1 MQMLKIAVAKGR
13 IAEKV
18 SELLL
23 DTREYRNIINLK
35 SRKLVFTD
43 KDMEVEFFLV
53 KPSDVPVYVGSGAAD
68 VGIVGKDVL
77 METQNQVYE
86 ILDLKTCG
94 CRMVL
99 AGPAEKNQVRPIVR
113 KIATKYPKIA
123 AEYFNRKSESV
134 EIIKLDG
141 SIELAPIV
149 GLSDAIVDIVES
161 GRTLKENGLIVYE
174 DICDITAR
182 MVVNKVSYKLKN
194 KSINNFVTAVSTT
207 IEGGEALAQNSVMGG

>member
-1 MQMLKIAVAKGR
+1 MLKIAVAKGR
-13 IAEKV
+13 VAEKV

-23 DTREYRNIINLK
+23 DTGDYSNIIDLN

-43 KDMEVEFFLV
+43 EDKEVVFFLA

-68 VGIVGKDVL
+68 IGIVGKDVL
-77 METQNQVYE
+77 MEAKNSAYE
-86 ILDLKTCG
+86 IMDLKTCS

-99 AGPAEKNQVRPIVR
+99 AGLPEKKDVRPVVR
-113 KIATKYPKIA
+113 KIATKYPRIA
-123 AEYFNRKSESV
+123 AEYFNRKSEPV

-161 GRTLKENGLIVYE
+161 GNTLRENGLIVYE
-174 DICDITAR
+174 NICDITAR
-182 MVVNKVSYKLKN
+182 MIVNRVSYKMKN
-194 KSINNFVTAVSTT
+194 KGINTFASSVSAA
-207 IEGGEALAQNSVMGG
+207 IEGGEAGAQSIVMG

>member
-1 MQMLKIAVAKGR
+1 MLKIAVAKGR

>member
-1 MQMLKIAVAKGR
+1 MLKIAVAKGR

-23 DTREYRNIINLK
+23 DTSEYGNIIDPK
-35 SRKLVFTD
+35 SRKLVFDD
-43 KDMEVEFFLV
+43 KDKEVEFFLV
-53 KPSDVPVYVGSGAAD
+53 KPSDVPVYVASGAAD
-68 VGIVGKDVL
+68 AGIVGKDVL

-86 ILDLKTCG
+86 ILDLKICR

-99 AGPAEKNQVRPIVR
+99 AGPSEKGQVRPMVR

-123 AEYFNRKSESV
+123 AAYFEKKSESV

-149 GLSDAIVDIVES
+149 GLSEAIVDIVES
-161 GRTLKENGLIVYE
+161 GRTLKENGLAVYE

-182 MVVNKVSYKLKN
+182 MIVNRVSYKLKN
-194 KSINNFVTAVSTT
+194 KSINNFVKAISAS
-207 IEGGEALAQNSVMGG
+207 IEGGETNAQNIVMG

>member
-1 MQMLKIAVAKGR
+1 MLKIAIAKGR
-13 IAEKV
+13 VAEKV

-23 DTREYRNIINLK
+23 DTSDYRNIIDLN

-43 KDMEVEFFLV
+43 KDKGVEFFLV
-53 KPSDVPVYVGSGAAD
+53 KPSDVTVYVGSGAAD
-68 VGIVGKDVL
+68 IGIVGKDIL
-77 METQNQVYE
+77 MEAQSPVYE
-86 ILDLKTCG
+86 ILDLKTCS

-99 AGPAEKNQVRPIVR
+99 AGPSEKKQVRPIVR
-113 KIATKYPKIA
+113 KIATKYPKIT
-123 AEYFNRKSESV
+123 AEYFDRKSEPV

-174 DICDITAR
+174 NICDITAR
-182 MVVNKVSYKLKN
+182 MIVNRVSYKMKN
-194 KSINNFVTAVSTT
+194 KSINTFASAISNS
-207 IEGGEALAQNSVMGG
+207 IGGGGNDAQSIVMGG

>member
-1 MQMLKIAVAKGR
+1 MLKIAIAKGR
-13 IAEKV
+13 VAEKV

-23 DTREYRNIINLK
+23 DTCEYRNIIDPK
-35 SRKLVFTD
+35 SRKLVFID
-43 KDMEVEFFLV
+43 KDKGVEFFLV
-53 KPSDVPVYVGSGAAD
+53 KPSDVPVYVASGAAD
-68 VGIVGKDVL
+68 AGIVGKDVL

-86 ILDLKTCG
+86 ILDLKICS

-99 AGPAEKNQVRPIVR
+99 AGPSDKGQVKPIVR

-123 AEYFNRKSESV
+123 SEYFNKKSESV

-161 GRTLKENGLIVYE
+161 GRTLKENGLVVYE
-174 DICDITAR
+174 EICDITTR
-182 MVVNKVSYKLKN
+182 MIVNRVSYKLKN
-194 KSINNFVTAVSTT
+194 KSINTFVAAISNS
-207 IEGGEALAQNSVMGG
+207 IEGGEANDKSVAMG

>member
-1 MQMLKIAVAKGR
+1 MLKIAIAKGR
-13 IAEKV
+13 VAEKV

-23 DTREYRNIINLK
+23 DTSDYGNIIDLN

-43 KDMEVEFFLV
+43 KDEEIVFFLV

-68 VGIVGKDVL
+68 AGIVGKDVL
-77 METQNQVYE
+77 MEAQSQVYE
-86 ILDLKTCG
+86 ILDLKTCS

-99 AGPAEKNQVRPIVR
+99 AGPSEKKQVIPIVR
-113 KIATKYPKIA
+113 KIATKYPRISL
-123 AEYFNRKSESV
+123 EYFNKKAESV

-161 GRTLKENGLIVYE
+161 GRTLIENGLVVYE
-174 DICDITAR
+174 EICDITAR
-182 MVVNKVSYKLKN
+182 MIVNKVSYKLKN
-194 KSINNFVTAVSTT
+194 KDINAFAAAISNSIGRGEDLAENIVL
-207 IEGGEALAQNSVMGG
+207 GG

>member
-1 MQMLKIAVAKGR
+1 MHMLKIAIAKGR
-13 IAEKV
+13 VAEKV

-23 DTREYRNIINLK
+23 DTSDYRNIIDLR
-35 SRKLVFTD
+35 SRKLVFID
-43 KDMEVEFFLV
+43 KDKEVEFFLV
-53 KPSDVPVYVGSGAAD
+53 KPSDVTVYVGSGAAD
-68 VGIVGKDVL
+68 IGIVGKDIL
-77 METQNQVYE
+77 METQNSVNE
-86 ILDLKTCG
+86 ILDLKICS

-99 AGPAEKNQVRPIVR
+99 AGPSEKKQVRPIIR

-161 GRTLKENGLIVYE
+161 GKTLKENGLIVYE
-174 DICDITAR
+174 NICDITAR
-182 MVVNKVSYKLKN
+182 MIVNRVSYKMKN
-194 KSINNFVTAVSTT
+194 KSINTFASAISNS
-207 IEGGEALAQNSVMGG
+207 IEGGETNAQNIVMGG

>member
-1 MQMLKIAVAKGR
+1 MLKIAIAKGR

-18 SELLL
+18 TELLNY
-23 DTREYRNIINLK
+23 TNEYGNIIDPK

-43 KDMEVEFFLV
+43 REKGVEFFLV
-53 KPSDVPVYVGSGAAD
+53 KPSDVPVYVASGAAD
-68 VGIVGKDVL
+68 AGIVGKDVL
-77 METQNQVYE
+77 METQNQIYE
-86 ILDLKTCG
+86 ILDLKICK

-99 AGPAEKNQVRPIVR
+99 AGPSEKGQLKPVVR

-123 AEYFNRKSESV
+123 SEYFGKKSEAV

-161 GRTLKENGLIVYE
+161 GRTLKENGLAVYE
-174 DICDITAR
+174 EICDITAR
-182 MVVNKVSYKLKN
+182 MIVNRVSYKLKN
-194 KSINNFVTAVSTT
+194 KSINTFAAAVGNSV
-207 IEGGEALAQNSVMGG
+207 EGGETYDKNIKMG

>member
-1 MQMLKIAVAKGR
+1 MLKIAVAKGR
-13 IAEKV
+13 VAEKV

-23 DTREYRNIINLK
+23 DTGDYSNIIDLN

-43 KDMEVEFFLV
+43 EDKEVVFFLA

-68 VGIVGKDVL
+68 IGIVGKDVL
-77 METQNQVYE
+77 MEAKNSAYE
-86 ILDLKTCG
+86 IMDLKTCS

-99 AGPAEKNQVRPIVR
+99 AGLPEKKDVRPVVR
-113 KIATKYPKIA
+113 KIATKYPRIA
-123 AEYFNRKSESV
+123 AEYFNRKSEPV

-161 GRTLKENGLIVYE
+161 GNTLRENGLVVYE
-174 DICDITAR
+174 NICDITAR
-182 MVVNKVSYKLKN
+182 MIVNRVSYKMKN
-194 KSINNFVTAVSTT
+194 KSINTFASAVSAA
-207 IEGGEALAQNSVMGG
+207 IEGGETGAQSIVMG